1 MEQKIEEALVV
12 QKHELEDNSYLL
24 EIYLKTG
31 QRVFVEVRTDDPLM
45 PGLITKIDDI
55 ELPVCAVIY
64 QQIEDASNPFTG
76 IFSTLQSLEAC
87 SAEEQAALLKEY
99 RFEETLLELRERLV
113 ARLEDLVE
121 RLDQGKLVFVGLDI
135 NAFKT
140 ILTKMMSTEPKMP
153 ASRVAG
159 QSGAL
164 VFKYPNYQSRLIQQE
179 GFDTPFFF
187 YYPHGDHPEID
198 PDSKP
203 LTALQVEIERLNN
216 LDPQSFLTAIFRD
229 LLNTAQRFYQ
239 PINQDGTTE
248 HRFYSDPKS
257 FAINVYQKFYAIA
270 YALHTVIKEHHPI
283 TLAGGQS
290 NQLEPEQVKVIREA
304 IRRAL
309 SS

>member
-140 ILTKMMSTEPKMP
+140 ILTKMMST
-153 ASRVAG
+153 
-159 QSGAL
+159 
-164 VFKYPNYQSRLIQQE
+164 
-179 GFDTPFFF
+179 
-187 YYPHGDHPEID
+187 
-198 PDSKP
+198 
-203 LTALQVEIERLNN
+203 
-216 LDPQSFLTAIFRD
+216 
-229 LLNTAQRFYQ
+229 
-239 PINQDGTTE
+239 
-248 HRFYSDPKS
+248 
-257 FAINVYQKFYAIA
+257 
-270 YALHTVIKEHHPI
+270 
-283 TLAGGQS
+283 
-290 NQLEPEQVKVIREA
+290 
-304 IRRAL
+304 
-309 SS
+309 